1 MNSNNELKEL
11 DIQNRK
17 YYCFDYIIKF
27 EDFGL
32 DDIRNYFSVNKISC
46 KTLVCAKPLHIRFDK
61 IYGFIRVYVGT
72 RYLVLFDSEI
82 YDLIYYRIRYLTGVE
97 SGITYVVSHNDAK
110 IKVASSSCLSLEKTL
125 TLNNV
130 IIVILFNK
138 DNNDYLCYIFLEKSL
153 NQLPENNGKC

>member
-27 EDFGL
+27 EDFDL

-72 RYLVLFDSEI
+72 RYLLLFDSEI

-110 IKVASSSCLSLEKTL
+110 K
-125 TLNNV
+125 
-130 IIVILFNK
+130 
-138 DNNDYLCYIFLEKSL
+138 
-153 NQLPENNGKC
+153 

>member
-1 MNSNNELKEL
+1 MKSNNESKEL

-17 YYCFDYIIKF
+17 CYCSDYIIKF
-27 EDFGL
+27 EGFDP
-32 DDIRNYFSVNKISC
+32 DDLQNYFFVYKISC
-46 KTLVCAKPLHIRFDK
+46 KTLICAKPLHIRFDK
-61 IYGFIRVYVGT
+61 IYGIIRVYVGT

-82 YDLIYYRIRYLTGVE
+82 YDLIYYRIRNLTGVE

-110 IKVASSSCLSLEKTL
+110 IKVASSNCLSLEKTL